1 MPSVMIFIQ
10 FLQDPNGPH
19 VKLLREA
26 GLEVRFPPRP
36 DITDEEENIRVLQG
50 ISATIAGGEPYSRR
64 VMAALPDLRVISRW
78 GVGVD
83 RVDLEAVTGSNAV
96 VAITP
101 SANHEAVA
109 EHAVALLLA
118 VSRFLVQRNDEIH
131 RGLWERRCSLPLRE
145 KTLGLVGLG
154 RIGRSV
160 AVRAEAFRMRLLAHE
175 AYPDREFAQRHG
187 IELVDLDT
195 LLARSDYV
203 TLHVPLTEETRG
215 LINRRTLSRMKPGA
229 LLVNTSRGGLVVEEA
244 LVDALKSG
252 QLGGAGLDVF
262 VQEPIQGDHPLL
274 ELVNVLV
281 SDHTAG
287 IDTRSVEAM
296 AVDAAR
302 NIVEL
307 YRGGWPAA
315 AVANPAV
322 RDTWKW

>member
-10 FLQDPNGPH
+10 FLQDPNGTH

-50 ISATIAGGEPYSRR
+50 ISATIAGGEPYSPR

-83 RVDLEAVTGSNAV
+83 RVDLEAATGSNAV
-96 VAITP
+96 VTITP

-118 VSRFLVQRNDEIH
+118 VSRFLAQRNDEIH

-229 LLVNTSRGGLVVEEA
+229 LLVNTSRGGLVVEED
-244 LVDALKSG
+244 LVAALKSG
-252 QLGGAGLDVF
+252 HLGGAGLDVF

-274 ELVNVLV
+274 NLDNVLV

-322 RDTWKW
+322 RETWKW

>member
-1 MPSVMIFIQ
+1 MPNVMIFIQ

-19 VKLLREA
+19 VELLRQA

-36 DITDEEENIRVLQG
+36 DITDEEENVRVLQG

-83 RVDLEAVTGSNAV
+83 RVDLEAATGSNAV
-96 VAITP
+96 VTITP

-118 VSRFLVQRNDEIH
+118 VSRFLVQRNAEIH
-131 RGLWERRCSLPLRE
+131 QGLWERRCALPLRE

-175 AYPDREFAQRHG
+175 AFPDREFARRHG

-229 LLVNTSRGGLVVEEA
+229 LLINTSRGGLVVEED

-252 QLGGAGLDVF
+252 HLGGAGLDVF
-262 VQEPIQGDHPLL
+262 LKEPIQPDHPLL
-274 ELVNVLV
+274 ELDNVLV

-296 AVDAAR
+296 AVEAAR

-322 RDTWKW
+322 RQTWKW